1 MAKQQKTAKTA
12 KTTKT
17 AKTASDGNWPV
28 SRQIHTAAHSER
40 TSTAYSRNK
49 RNSETPSC
57 VTRGKRK
64 TANRQ
69 FAKSCALHA
78 QQDPRFSK
86 WAIGHRPNRNS
97 VFHSKTLAVW
107 WAYSGHW
114 PNHKTGTLSSIGH
127 QPPKCIAQNQD
138 PCFYSGRTKAIG
150 QTRPLP
156 FGGHSTNF
164 TSHFGNKPDRNL
176 VFHSGH

>member
-1 MAKQQKTAKTA
+1 MANQEPQIPQQ
-12 KTTKT
+12 
-17 AKTASDGNWPV
+17 DPCLFRW
-28 SRQIHTAAHSER
+28 
-40 TSTAYSRNK
+40 
-49 RNSETPSC
+49 
-57 VTRGKRK
+57 
-64 TANRQ
+64 ANRQ
-69 FAKSCALHA
+69 FAKFCALHA
-78 QQDPRFSK
+78 QQDPRFLK
-86 WAIGHRPNRNS
+86 WATGHRPNRNS
-97 VFHSKTLAVW
+97 VFHHKTLAVW

-138 PCFYSGRTKAIG
+138 PCFYSGHTTAIG
-150 QTRPLP
+150 QPRPLP

>member
-1 MAKQQKTAKTA
+1 MASEPTNPQGRTLRA
-12 KTTKT
+12 
-17 AKTASDGNWPV
+17 DF
-28 SRQIHTAAHSER
+28 SRVLKEQAELRITQL
-40 TSTAYSRNK
+40 RNP
-49 RNSETPSC
+49 RQT
-57 VTRGKRK
+57 K

-78 QQDPRFSK
+78 QQDPRFLK
-86 WAIGHRPNRNS
+86 WATGHRPNRNS
-97 VFHSKTLAVW
+97 VFHHKTLAVW

-127 QPPKCIAQNQD
+127 QPLKCIAQNQD
-138 PCFYSGRTKAIG
+138 PCFYSGHTTAIG
-150 QTRPLP
+150 QPRPLP